1 MSEES
6 VSRVPIKF
14 IIEGFGEE
22 AEGELVRY
30 LAPRTVEAILKK
42 LPLEGRAA
50 LWKEEVYFEIPVK
63 MGGEKA
69 KPTVEKG
76 VIAYWPMGSALCI
89 FYGESQP
96 YNPVNI
102 LGRVTKNL
110 ELFAKVKSGTKIR
123 VEKI

>member
-1 MSEES
+1 MPEES

-14 IIEGFGEE
+14 TIEGFEEE

-30 LAPRTVEAILKK
+30 LAPRTVEAILRG

-50 LWKEEVYFEIPVK
+50 LWKEEIYFEIPVK

-76 VIAYWPMGSALCI
+76 AIAYWPMGSALCI

-96 YNPVNI
+96 YSPVNV

-110 ELFAKVKSGTKIR
+110 ELFAEVKSGTKIR
-123 VEKI
+123 IEKI

>member
-6 VSRVPIKF
+6 VSRIPIKF
-14 IIEGFGEE
+14 IIEGFEEE
-22 AEGELVRY
+22 AEGELIRY
-30 LAPRTVEAILKK
+30 LAPRTVEAIMRK
-42 LPLEGRAA
+42 LPLEGRSAI
-50 LWKEEVYFEIPVK
+50 WKEEVYFEIPVK
-63 MGGEKA
+63 TGGEKA

-76 VIAYWPMGSALCI
+76 TIAFWPMGSAMCI

-96 YNPVNI
+96 YSPVNV

>member
-6 VSRVPIKF
+6 VARVPIKF
-14 IIEGFGEE
+14 VIEGFEEE

-42 LPLEGRAA
+42 FPLEGRAA
-50 LWKEEVYFEIPVK
+50 LWNEEVYFEIPVK

-76 VIAYWPMGSALCI
+76 AIAFWPMGSALCI

-96 YNPVNI
+96 YSPVNI
-102 LGRVTKNL
+102 LGRVTKKL
-110 ELFAKVKSGTKIR
+110 EIFAKVKSGTKIS